1 MQLSGR
7 LGSVQHPPH
16 TPFFFFFIYNPLIY
30 FFYFF
35 LFFTPLCFGCCGS
48 GRVVIAAFCRPRSGF
63 ISLRLALGEQPLP
76 SSSSRARV
84 LPGLQLYCSAYT
96 ERSCV
101 APIYMNNSEPL
112 QTKGRKKKCG
122 SIGTKGDLRELCAP

>member
-1 MQLSGR
+1 MR
-7 LGSVQHPPH
+7 AALGKARIGAASPAH
-16 TPFFFFFIYNPLIY
+16 TLFFFIYNPLIY
-30 FFYFF
+30 FFYFFF

-48 GRVVIAAFCRPRSGF
+48 GRLVIAAFCRPRSGF

-112 QTKGRKKKCG
+112 QTKGRKKKMWIHWNKRRP
-122 SIGTKGDLRELCAP
+122 S